1 MLYKTQQQIN
11 FCLVFTMPIKWTSE
25 LDAIVLHGVFEECN
39 ISFNK
44 SLCAKIAERVSA
56 AGMECTAKAVENRL
70 YSWKKKNVSGQT
82 NLNSATNT
90 PSKSSAANT
99 PKSTPRPRAKAT
111 PRKKKQVS
119 EDIDSDGPSGLM
131 DDDEVLS
138 PTAARG
144 KRGMSG
150 GVKRKVEYKESDA
163 EEEGGVEE
171 DYVPMAKRVKAEPV
185 ENDEIFCDDLVEDE
199 V

>member
-1 MLYKTQQQIN
+1 
-11 FCLVFTMPIKWTSE
+11 
-25 LDAIVLHGVFEECN
+25 
-39 ISFNK
+39 
-44 SLCAKIAERVSA
+44 
-56 AGMECTAKAVENRL
+56 L

-82 NLNSATNT
+82 DLNSATNT

-119 EDIDSDGPSGLM
+119 EDVDSDGPSGLV
-131 DDDEVLS
+131 DDEVLS

-150 GVKRKVEYKESDA
+150 GVKREVQYKESDV
-163 EEEGGVEE
+163 EEEGEVEE

-185 ENDEIFCDDLVEDE
+185 ENDEIFRDDLVEDE

>member
-1 MLYKTQQQIN
+1 
-11 FCLVFTMPIKWTSE
+11 
-25 LDAIVLHGVFEECN
+25 
-39 ISFNK
+39 
-44 SLCAKIAERVSA
+44 
-56 AGMECTAKAVENRL
+56 L
-70 YSWKKKNVSGQT
+70 YSWKKKNVSGQA
-82 NLNSATNT
+82 NLNSTTNT
-90 PSKSSAANT
+90 PSKSSAADI
-99 PKSTPRPRAKAT
+99 PKSIPLPRTKTT

-119 EDIDSDGPSGLM
+119 EEVDSDGPSGLI

-150 GVKRKVEYKESDA
+150 GVKRKLEYKESDA
-163 EEEGGVEE
+163 EEEGAAEE

-185 ENDEIFCDDLVEDE
+185 ENDEIFCDDLVEDQ

>member
-1 MLYKTQQQIN
+1 M
-11 FCLVFTMPIKWTSE
+11 
-25 LDAIVLHGVFEECN
+25 
-39 ISFNK
+39 
-44 SLCAKIAERVSA
+44 
-56 AGMECTAKAVENRL
+56 
-70 YSWKKKNVSGQT
+70 YSWKKKNVSGQA
-82 NLNSATNT
+82 NLNSTTNT
-90 PSKSSAANT
+90 PSKSSAADI
-99 PKSTPRPRAKAT
+99 PKSIPLPRTKKT

-119 EDIDSDGPSGLM
+119 EEVDSDGPSGLI

-150 GVKRKVEYKESDA
+150 GVKRKLEYKESDA
-163 EEEGGVEE
+163 EEEGAAEE

-185 ENDEIFCDDLVEDE
+185 ENDEIFCDDLVEDQ

>member
-1 MLYKTQQQIN
+1 
-11 FCLVFTMPIKWTSE
+11 MPIKWTSE
-25 LDAIVLHGVFEECN
+25 LDAILLHGVFEECN

-44 SLCAKIAERVSA
+44 SLCTKIAERVSA

-99 PKSTPRPRAKAT
+99 PKSTPRPRAKAS

>member
-1 MLYKTQQQIN
+1 
-11 FCLVFTMPIKWTSE
+11 
-25 LDAIVLHGVFEECN
+25 
-39 ISFNK
+39 
-44 SLCAKIAERVSA
+44 
-56 AGMECTAKAVENRL
+56 L

-99 PKSTPRPRAKAT
+99 PKFTARPRAKDT

-119 EDIDSDGPSGLM
+119 EDVDSDGPSGLIG
-131 DDDEVLS
+131 DDEVLS

-144 KRGMSG
+144 KRDMSG
-150 GVKRKVEYKESDA
+150 GVKREVDYKESYA
-163 EEEGGVEE
+163 EEEGEVEE

-185 ENDEIFCDDLVEDE
+185 ENDEILCDDSVEDE

>member
-1 MLYKTQQQIN
+1 
-11 FCLVFTMPIKWTSE
+11 MPIKWTSE
-25 LDAIVLHGVFEECN
+25 LDAILLHGVFEECN

-44 SLCAKIAERVSA
+44 SLCTKIAERVSA

-99 PKSTPRPRAKAT
+99 PKSTPRARAKST

-119 EDIDSDGPSGLM
+119 EEVDSDGPSGLV

-144 KRGMSG
+144 KRCLNGK
-150 GVKRKVEYKESDA
+150 VKPKYAEASDNEDGSVDV
-163 EEEGGVEE
+163 EEE
-171 DYVPMAKRVKAEPV
+171 YVPLAKRVKAEPV
-185 ENDEIFCDDLVEDE
+185 EDDE
-199 V
+199 VLGDELVDEEV